1 MITATTADHEI
12 NETEFPHALA
22 EVCRMDARTLDQ
34 DGDGQVS
41 GLGGSSSAL
50 PRPWKHGS
58 RRTNVS
64 PTEHALLD
72 DNGDHRGT
80 ERPETG
86 KLAPKDAGPED
97 GTLARQTVILR
108 TGSDRS
114 R

>member
-1 MITATTADHEI
+1 MRSTRPSSPTPWPKSAGWM
-12 NETEFPHALA
+12 
-22 EVCRMDARTLDQ
+22 RRTLDQ

-41 GLGGSSSAL
+41 VWELFL
-50 PRPWKHGS
+50 
-58 RRTNVS
+58 RTTEAVEARFEKDQRA

-86 KLAPKDAGPED
+86 KLAPKDAGPKD

>member
-1 MITATTADHEI
+1 MITATTADHEV

-41 GLGGSSSAL
+41 VWELFL
-50 PRPWKHGS
+50 
-58 RRTNVS
+58 RTTEAVEERFQKDQRA

-72 DNGDHRGT
+72 DNGDRRGT

-86 KLAPKDAGPED
+86 KLAPKAAGPED
-97 GTLARQTVILR
+97 GTLARQTVILLTGHDR
-108 TGSDRS
+108 TQ
-114 R
+114 